1 MIRFYLEKYKVKYN
15 EDVNDLLGLYISEDE
30 VNTILQNLP
39 YGSKI
44 NIYSDSQFEEIE
56 ILTNK
61 INNKIVESIK
71 AKKELR
77 FHILSELFQLDP
89 FEIDILLICLAPE
102 LDLRYEKL
110 YAYLQDDVT
119 KKRPGVDLVLTLLC
133 PSIEERFSAREKF
146 SYTGTLIN

>member
-1 MIRFYLEKYKVKYN
+1 MIRFCLEKCKAKYN

-30 VNTILQNLP
+30 VNAILQNLP

-44 NIYSDSQFEEIE
+44 NIYSNSQLEEIE

-61 INNKIVESIK
+61 INNKTVESIK

-77 FHILSELFQLDP
+77 LHILSELFQLDP

-110 YAYLQDDVT
+110 YAYLQNDVT
-119 KKRPGVDLVLTLLC
+119 KKASEC
-133 PSIEERFSAREKF
+133 
-146 SYTGTLIN
+146 